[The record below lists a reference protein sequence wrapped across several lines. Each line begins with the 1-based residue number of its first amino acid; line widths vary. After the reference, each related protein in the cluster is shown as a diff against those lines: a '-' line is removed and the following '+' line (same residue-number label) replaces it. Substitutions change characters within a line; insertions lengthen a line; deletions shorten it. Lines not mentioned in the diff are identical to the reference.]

1 MRHGSLSFSPAPQV
15 PRGVPST
22 QRSVH
27 AAAVTVVL
35 GGGSLGSAR
44 RRGGFRRCRSR
55 RASRGPRGPR
65 GRPVFTELPVQ
76 STPSGAGH
84 AGPRCVLW
92 EDGRALPQV
101 AFAVRCE
108 HTWRLRPR
116 PTAQS
121 RSQCGVWIA
130 AWRTNSPGAQSGQS
144 RGQRRGRGRCAL
156 CRGQQTRGETCFVGL
171 LAPPPRAR
179 EAGPRRG
186 RRRAEAGLHRLRG
199 PGSQDAGREVGSHCA
214 LLSLLAVVP
223 ILC

>member
-44 RRGGFRRCRSR
+44 RRGGFRRCRSH
-55 RASRGPRGPR
+55 RASRRPRGPR

-76 STPSGAGH
+76 PTPSGAGH
-84 AGPRCVLW
+84 ARPRCVLW

-199 PGSQDAGREVGSHCA
+199 PGS
-214 LLSLLAVVP
+214 
-223 ILC
+223 